1 MIFFGKKEMKV
12 IGLFLDYLDCIENSL
27 RLLEKFFRSIVETE
41 EEQIQNLQK
50 EIFENETLADKKR
63 RSLEKSM
70 YRGSFMPG
78 FRGDVL
84 GLTEGFDKIANE
96 AEKIAD
102 QYCLEGLKI
111 PKTLNEK
118 IINQFQASFDTFKFS
133 KKAAISLMNDATLV
147 EEYITNTSELENKE
161 DLLER
166 GIIKEIFEMDFSLS
180 EKRQLKDFI
189 SSIGTIADIA
199 ENCADRIQI
208 SLFKRL

>member
-12 IGLFLDYLDCIENSL
+12 IGLFLDYLDCIEYSL
-27 RLLEKFFRSIVETE
+27 KLLEKFFKGFIEKD
-41 EEQIQNLQK
+41 EEQILNLQK
-50 EIFENETLADKKR
+50 GIFENETLADKKR

-70 YRGSFMPG
+70 YSGSFMPD

-84 GLTEGFDKIANE
+84 GLTEGYDKIANE
-96 AEKIAD
+96 AENIAD
-102 QYCLEGLKI
+102 QYCFEGLKI
-111 PKTLNEK
+111 PNKLNEK
-118 IINQFQASFDTFKFS
+118 IINQFQAAFDTFKFS

-166 GIIKEIFEMDFSLS
+166 EIIKEIFQMELPLA

-189 SSIGTIADIA
+189 NSIGTIADVA

>member
-12 IGLFLDYLDCIENSL
+12 IGLFLDYLDCIEDSL
-27 RLLEKFFRSIVETE
+27 RLLENFFKNIIESNS
-41 EEQIQNLQK
+41 EQIQILQK
-50 EIFENETLADKKR
+50 DIFENETLADKKR

-102 QYCLEGLKI
+102 LYCLEGLKI
-111 PKTLNEK
+111 PKELNER
-118 IINQFQASFDTFKFS
+118 ITNQFQASFDTFKFS

-147 EEYITNTSELENKE
+147 EEYIANTSDLENKE
-161 DLLER
+161 DSLER
-166 GIIKEIFEMDFSLS
+166 EIIKEIFLMDFSLA
-180 EKRQLKDFI
+180 EKRQLKDFVN
-189 SSIGTIADIA
+189 SIGTIADIA